1 MRIRSK
7 ERAKIIFLLKAIFIL
22 ALFYGSAHGVLYF
35 IANTDL
41 ANPIFYWGIALI
53 IGFAWFVA
61 NVVEYIFDPPQI
73 RSQPSEPKLNP
84 NGPIE
89 SIEDTDR
96 WTKTRT
102 EKLLTLAE
110 KGESLEALAIAMG
123 TSVNAVRGKLVS
135 FGHYDNYQLARLE
148 RMEAD
153 LSEQRSKFANRK
165 RRMVSSK
172 VSTDSPMSVPVS
184 LPYLDKR
191 KLNRALKKLDG
202 LVGLT
207 NIKDEIRSLIAL
219 SEVRSMRTRQ
229 GLPINRPTFHLVF
242 SGNPGTAKTTV
253 ARIVGEIY
261 QALGLLRSGHLVE
274 VSRSDLIGEYL
285 GQTAPKVSKVVDRAL
300 DGVLFVDEAY
310 SLTPRDSGDIFGAEA
325 IDTLLKLMEDNRN
338 RLVVI
343 AAGYP
348 DLMKQFVRSNPG
360 LESRFKTTLLF
371 DDYTVEELQT
381 IFLNLCSDY
390 KFGLTQELKLI
401 SYEVIE
407 ALIKQK
413 KESFANGRD
422 IRNLFERTVETQ
434 ALRIRSAKA
443 PSLLTELKPE
453 DLFKALEKTN

>member
-1 MRIRSK
+1 MTTALWGR
-7 ERAKIIFLLKAIFIL
+7 ERAIFIVKAIFIL
-22 ALFYGSAHGVLYF
+22 TLFYGSAHGVLYF

-61 NVVEYIFDPPQI
+61 NVIDCIFDPPKTTAK
-73 RSQPSEPKLNP
+73 SQST
-84 NGPIE
+84 NGPSIE
-89 SIEDTDR
+89 SVEETER

-102 EKLLTLAE
+102 EKLLALAE

-153 LSEQRSKFANRK
+153 LADQRSKFANRK
-165 RRMVSSK
+165 RRIANSK
-172 VSTDSPMSVPVS
+172 TASESPMSVPVD

-191 KLNRALKKLDG
+191 KLNRALKKLDR
-202 LVGLT
+202 LVGLV

-219 SEVRSMRTRQ
+219 TEVRSMRSRQ
-229 GLPINRPTFHLVF
+229 GLPVNRPTFHLVF

-253 ARIVGEIY
+253 ARIIGDVY
-261 QALGLLRSGHLVE
+261 HALGLLRSGHFIE
-274 VSRSDLIGEYL
+274 VSRGDLIGEYL
-285 GQTAPKVSKVVDRAL
+285 GQTAPKVTDVVNKAL
-300 DGVLFVDEAY
+300 DGVLFIDEAY

-348 DLMKQFVRSNPG
+348 DLMSQFVRSNPG

-371 DDYTVEELQT
+371 EDYSSEELHT
-381 IFLNLCSDY
+381 IFLGLCTDY

-401 SYEVIE
+401 SQEVIND
-407 ALIKQK
+407 LMIKK
-413 KESFANGRD
+413 RENFANGRD

-434 ALRIRSAKA
+434 ALRIRSAKT

-453 DLFKALEKTN
+453 DLFNALAKLN